1 MSGLVDQSADARSKT
16 IGANFRVRAWAR
28 IESNGTVTGSE
39 NISSV
44 SASSGS
50 YTLNF
55 SSAMPNTN
63 YSVCLSLAYEQSGY
77 YFHYLYS
84 TNTGNVVIKTQYES
98 GNHGSF
104 ARAFSIAIFG

>member
-1 MSGLVDQSADARSKT
+1 MSGLVESSADARSKT
-16 IGANFRVRAWAR
+16 IGQNFRCRAWAR
-28 IESNGTVTGSE
+28 IASNGTVTGSL

-63 YSVCLSLAYEQSGY
+63 YSVCLSLGNQASGQ
-77 YFHYLYS
+77 YFHFLH
-84 TNTGNVVIKTQYES
+84 TANTGSVLIKTQYES
-98 GNHGSF
+98 GNFGTY